1 MSRTLVSTQEKKH
14 ELRKSLK
21 AHFNISPKT
30 RAIVVSRIKD
40 PVIHTFLSDASEALD
55 FTLLSSDVPDEMI
68 GGADACLLQGNES
81 TLFLENLLPF
91 WVVPILPKKS
101 DLSHI
106 FDDFNPM
113 KFTGNAFIYKKN
125 NPFLIF
131 EKLCAFLENMRY
143 PWDKKI
149 LKKNIRQTVL

>member
-91 WVVPILPKKS
+91 
-101 DLSHI
+101 
-106 FDDFNPM
+106 
-113 KFTGNAFIYKKN
+113 
-125 NPFLIF
+125 
-131 EKLCAFLENMRY
+131 
-143 PWDKKI
+143 
-149 LKKNIRQTVL
+149 